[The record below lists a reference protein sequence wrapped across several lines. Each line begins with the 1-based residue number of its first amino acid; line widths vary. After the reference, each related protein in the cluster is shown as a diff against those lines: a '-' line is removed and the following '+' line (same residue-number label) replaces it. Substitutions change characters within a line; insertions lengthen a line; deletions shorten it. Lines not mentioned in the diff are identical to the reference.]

1 MIIKSS
7 FVPSVL
13 LVLAIGSSS
22 GMAVDISLD
31 PAGGTSAVNG
41 QSPAVSIG
49 YVDMDA
55 VFAQHPMTK
64 RLKEEFLAEVDKR
77 KREIGTLQAAADAL
91 HQVIISSQTDINQEK
106 SAVALMRA
114 TVGANAAGSGTV
126 VVSTAVPAQQPPLT
140 LGVSTQ
146 PVTSAETIAAK
157 EKIIK
162 DNETTV
168 AAIQQ
173 DYEKQIQDISK
184 RIKQNKEDLIKLE
197 EKNTAA
203 VLSDL
208 YAIVQKMADAEGMG
222 VIFDKNSM
230 LCGQT
235 CKDMTPKVL
244 ERLKGR

>member
-1 MIIKSS
+1 
-7 FVPSVL
+7 
-13 LVLAIGSSS
+13 
-22 GMAVDISLD
+22 
-31 PAGGTSAVNG
+31 
-41 QSPAVSIG
+41 
-49 YVDMDA
+49 
-55 VFAQHPMTK
+55 
-64 RLKEEFLAEVDKR
+64 
-77 KREIGTLQAAADAL
+77 
-91 HQVIISSQTDINQEK
+91 
-106 SAVALMRA
+106 MRA